1 MSHYFDHSP
10 ATPSD
15 PRRVTVVLPDDAFDF
30 RSDRGVFSHGRLD
43 TGTKFLLTDAPEP
56 PRDGVFLDLGC
67 GAGPIALALSRRRPE
82 ARVIAI
88 DVNERARQLTADNAR
103 HLEITNLEVSAPDD
117 VDDSV
122 RFDLIWSN
130 PPIKV
135 GKTEL
140 HTMLLKWLDRLAP
153 TGRAVLVVQ
162 KNLGSDSLQRWLTA
176 EGFDTA
182 RLGSRSGYRLL
193 DVRPRTTP

>member
-1 MSHYFDHSP
+1 
-10 ATPSD
+10 
-15 PRRVTVVLPDDAFDF
+15 
-30 RSDRGVFSHGRLD
+30 
-43 TGTKFLLTDAPEP
+43 
-56 PRDGVFLDLGC
+56 
-67 GAGPIALALSRRRPE
+67 
-82 ARVIAI
+82 
-88 DVNERARQLTADNAR
+88 

-117 VDDSV
+117 VDESL

-153 TGRAVLVVQ
+153 TGRAVLVIQ